1 MNASTF
7 SNRDRHAVLLYT
19 AARVARNVTSILDPD
34 ELLQQTV
41 DIICDEFSFYY
52 AGVFL
57 VDSTGQWAVLRAGR
71 GEPGRKM
78 IAEGHKLAVG
88 GNSMIGSAIQQR
100 QARIALDVGEEAVF
114 FKNPHLPHTR
124 SEMALPL
131 VVHDEAIGALTVQ
144 STEEAAFSEEDIAAL
159 QAMADQLAVAIHNAR
174 LHRRN
179 QELLR
184 QAERRARLLRAANQV
199 GKQVTSI
206 LDLDILLPRM
216 VDIICDSYGFYYAGI
231 FLLDESKEWAVLRA
245 GYGEPGKAMLAE
257 NHRLKVGGN
266 SMIGASIALGEAR
279 IALDVGEERVHFKNP
294 HLPHT
299 RSEMALPLMV
309 GDEILGAVTVQSV
322 EERAFNQDDI
332 TTLQTMADHLA
343 VAIKNAQNI
352 EALKA
357 AHAELLRTKVYEALT
372 TATTEAIH
380 WIGNKALPI
389 TLSTERLRQDLDS
402 GEMDVE
408 SMKEDL
414 EMIAESARLIME
426 VKEQLIGQAREQKP
440 RPCMPADV
448 AQSAAVQRNIPAEML
463 EIQVASDTSMALA
476 DTTQLT
482 RAFGNLLQ
490 NALEADASRIRVR
503 VYPAEEKGF
512 IAVDIQDD
520 GVGIPPEAQEKIWT
534 TFYSTKG
541 PEHHGLGLTAALH
554 IITQLQG
561 HMTLQS
567 NPGEGTTI
575 HIELPEATYLPVEN
589 ISGGAENI
597 LLLDDDDQW
606 ANFFG
611 SVVVGAGKVV
621 THRSEEVRIDGNPDL
636 VLVDE
641 FQLRMPLEDVLRA
654 VKETGVGE
662 KTIILTTALNVERT
676 TAYLQRGIK
685 DIRLK
690 PYTLAEIAQ
699 LVHSP

>member
-1 MNASTF
+1 MDTST
-7 SNRDRHAVLLYT
+7 RPPQDRHATLLYA
-19 AARVARNVTSILDPD
+19 AARVAKSITSILDPE

-41 DIICDEFSFYY
+41 DLICDEFDFYY

-57 VDSTGQWAVLRAGR
+57 VDSTGQWAVLRSGR
-71 GEPGRKM
+71 GEAGRKM

-131 VVHDEAIGALTVQ
+131 IVRDEAIGALTVQ

-159 QAMADQLAVAIHNAR
+159 QTMADQLAVAIHNAN
-174 LHRRN
+174 LHRKN

-206 LDLDILLPRM
+206 LSLDELLPHM
-216 VDIICDSYGFYYAGI
+216 VDIICEAYGFYYAGI
-231 FLLDESKEWAVLRA
+231 FLVEGDWAVLRA
-245 GYGEPGKAMLAE
+245 GYGKAGEAMLAE
-257 NHRLKVGGN
+257 KHKLKVGGN
-266 SMIGASIALGEAR
+266 SMIGAAVALGEAR

-309 GDEILGAVTVQSV
+309 GDEVLGAVTVQSV
-322 EERAFNQDDI
+322 EERAFSQDDI

-357 AHAELLRTKVYEALT
+357 AHAELVRTKVYEALT

-389 TLSTERLRQDLDS
+389 TLSVARIQEDLQA
-402 GEMDVE
+402 GEVDVE
-408 SMKEDL
+408 SLQEDL
-414 EMIAESARLIME
+414 EIVAESARLIME

-440 RPCMPADV
+440 RPCMLADV
-448 AQSAAVQRNIPAEML
+448 AQSAAIARGIPAEMFTI
-463 EIQVASDTSMALA
+463 EVAPETPLALA
-476 DTTQLT
+476 DTSQLT
-482 RAFGNLLQ
+482 RAFGNLLV
-490 NALEADASRIRVR
+490 NAQEAEASHIRIHVR
-503 VYPAEEKGF
+503 PAEEKGF
-512 IAVDIQDD
+512 VALDIHDD
-520 GVGIPPEAQEKIWT
+520 GVGMDEATQAKVWT
-534 TFYSTKG
+534 TFYTTKG
-541 PEHHGLGLTAALH
+541 PSHHGLGLTAALH

-561 HMTLQS
+561 QISLESQ
-567 NPGEGTTI
+567 PGKGTSV
-575 HIELPEATYLPVEN
+575 HILLPQATNTPAAD
-589 ISGGAENI
+589 ISGGAEHI
-597 LLLDDDDQW
+597 LLLDDDDPW

-611 SVVVGAGKVV
+611 SVAVSAGKII
-621 THRSEEVRIDGNPDL
+621 THRSDAQPNAQAHLI
-636 VLVDE
+636 LVDE
-641 FQLRMPLEDVLRA
+641 YQLHVPLEDILQVIENAGL
-654 VKETGVGE
+654 GP
-662 KTIILTTALNVERT
+662 KTIILTTELNVERT
-676 TAYLQRGIK
+676 TTYLKRGIK
-685 DIRLK
+685 DVMLK

-699 LVHSP
+699 VVHALA

>member
-1 MNASTF
+1 MTTPTLTPK
-7 SNRDRHAVLLYT
+7 DRHAVLLYA
-19 AARVARNVTSILDPD
+19 AARVAKSITSILDPD

-41 DIICDEFSFYY
+41 DLICDEFDFYY

-57 VDSTGQWAVLRAGR
+57 VDSSGQWAVLRAGR
-71 GEPGRKM
+71 GEAGRKM

-131 VVHDEAIGALTVQ
+131 IVRDEAIGALTVQ

-159 QAMADQLAVAIHNAR
+159 QTMADQLAVAIHNAS
-174 LHRRN
+174 LHRKN

-206 LDLDILLPRM
+206 LTLEKLLPRM
-216 VDIICDSYGFYYAGI
+216 VDIICEAYGFYYAGI
-231 FLLDESKEWAVLRA
+231 FLVEGDWAVLRA
-245 GYGEPGKAMLAE
+245 GYGKAGEAMLAE
-257 NHRLKVGGN
+257 KHKLKVGGN
-266 SMIGASIALGEAR
+266 SMIGAAVALGEAR

-309 GDEILGAVTVQSV
+309 GGEILGAVTIQSV
-322 EERAFNQDDI
+322 EERAFSQDDI

-343 VAIKNAQNI
+343 VAIKNAQNL

-389 TLSTERLRQDLDS
+389 TLSVARIQEDLKSGQVDFESLQEDLDI
-402 GEMDVE
+402 V
-408 SMKEDL
+408 
-414 EMIAESARLIME
+414 AESARLIME
-426 VKEQLIGQAREQKP
+426 VKEQLIGQAREQQP
-440 RPCMPADV
+440 RPCMLADV
-448 AQSAAVQRNIPAEML
+448 AQSAAVQRGIPAQML
-463 EIQVASDTSMALA
+463 SIDVAPETPLALA

-482 RAFGNLLQ
+482 RALGNLLQ
-490 NALEADASRIRVR
+490 NAQEASARNIRIHVHPAPQKGF
-503 VYPAEEKGF
+503 VAVDIHDDGEGIPAEE
-512 IAVDIQDD
+512 
-520 GVGIPPEAQEKIWT
+520 QEKVWT
-534 TFYSTKG
+534 TFYSTRG
-541 PEHHGLGLTAALH
+541 PSHHGLGLTAALH
-554 IITQLQG
+554 IVTQLQG
-561 HMTLQS
+561 QMSLESQ
-567 NPGEGTTI
+567 PGSGTTLRVW
-575 HIELPEATYLPVEN
+575 LPEARTLPAED
-589 ISGGAENI
+589 ISGGAEHI
-597 LLLDDDDQW
+597 LLLDDADRW

-611 SVVVGAGKVV
+611 SVAVSAGK
-621 THRSEEVRIDGNPDL
+621 TINHRTEARIDAQADL
-636 VLVDE
+636 ILVDE
-641 FQLRMPLEDVLRA
+641 YQLHTSLEDILQA
-654 VKETGVGE
+654 VEAAGVGQ
-662 KTIILTTALNVERT
+662 KTILLTTALNVERT
-676 TAYLQRGIK
+676 TTYLQRGIR
-685 DIRLK
+685 DVMLK

-699 LVHSP
+699 VVHAL